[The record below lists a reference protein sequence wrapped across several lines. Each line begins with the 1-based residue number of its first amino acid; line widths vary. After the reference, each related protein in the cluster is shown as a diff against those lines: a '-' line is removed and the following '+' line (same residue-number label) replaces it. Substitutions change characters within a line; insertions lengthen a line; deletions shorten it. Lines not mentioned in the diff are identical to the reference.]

1 METETGR
8 DWERNGIGPSPRAR
22 AGYGRELGSGPLP
35 GRGRSRE
42 KENVQVKEAQV
53 VSENESIDDK
63 VVDIVCKQL
72 DVEKEKI
79 NPETSFINDLS
90 ADSLDIVELVM
101 EFEEEFKIDIPE
113 EQADKIRTV
122 GDAVAYIKEHKS

>member
-1 METETGR
+1 M
-8 DWERNGIGPSPRAR
+8 
-22 AGYGRELGSGPLP
+22 
-35 GRGRSRE
+35 
-42 KENVQVKEAQV
+42 
-53 VSENESIDDK
+53 SENESIDDK